1 MDSPATYLNLGF
13 IVISVSNL
21 ALIAAMVVLF
31 ALALLL
37 PFPHGS
43 ERRPRR

>member
-13 IVISVSNL
+13 IVISVPNL
-21 ALIAAMVVLF
+21 ALIVAMVILF
-31 ALALLL
+31 GLALVL

-43 ERRPRR
+43 GRRTRR

>member
-13 IVISVSNL
+13 IVISVPNL
-21 ALIAAMVVLF
+21 ALIVAMVILF
-31 ALALLL
+31 GLALVL

>member
-1 MDSPATYLNLGF
+1 MDSPAAYLNLGF
-13 IVISVSNL
+13 IVISVTNL
-21 ALIAAMVVLF
+21 VLIAAMIVLF

-43 ERRPRR
+43 ERRPKR